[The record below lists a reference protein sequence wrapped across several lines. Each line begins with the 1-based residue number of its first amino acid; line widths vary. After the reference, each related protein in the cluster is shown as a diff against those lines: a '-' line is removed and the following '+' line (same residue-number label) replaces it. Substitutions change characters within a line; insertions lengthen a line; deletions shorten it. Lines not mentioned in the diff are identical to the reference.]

1 MEMVWICPS
10 IFVIGHLRRYSESET
25 RTVRKAIMNTEV
37 HAFVNGLFH
46 LLSLLTIQLLGV
58 CSDIPGNFEP
68 EA

>member
-37 HAFVNGLFH
+37 HAFVNGPFH
-46 LLSLLTIQLLGV
+46 
-58 CSDIPGNFEP
+58 
-68 EA
+68 